1 MTALLPT
8 HELADRLA
16 ESLPGAIRQVLPDA
30 LYVQSERLVEVC
42 RFLRDTPGLECDQ
55 LEQVT
60 AIDYEEF
67 FDLIYRLVSIK
78 HNHSV
83 WVRAKLW
90 ERTRPRIESLYHLYR
105 GADFQEREVY
115 DLMGI
120 VFVGH
125 PNLRRILM
133 WDEFVGHPLRKDYR
147 MHTVRKSPW
156 GPYKLEP

>member
-1 MTALLPT
+1 MTIALAT
-8 HELADRLA
+8 ADLGERLSQA
-16 ESLPGAIRQVLPDA
+16 LPGAVRKVVSEA
-30 LYVQSERLVEVC
+30 LYVYPERLVEVS
-42 RFLRDTPGLECDQ
+42 RFLRDTPGLEFDQ

-60 AIDYEEF
+60 AIDYEDY
-67 FDLIYRLVSIK
+67 FDLIYRLVSITY
-78 HNHSV
+78 NHSV
-83 WVRAKLW
+83 YLRVKLW
-90 ERTRPRIESLYHLYR
+90 DRIRPQIESLYLVYR

-125 PNLRRILM
+125 PNLRRILT